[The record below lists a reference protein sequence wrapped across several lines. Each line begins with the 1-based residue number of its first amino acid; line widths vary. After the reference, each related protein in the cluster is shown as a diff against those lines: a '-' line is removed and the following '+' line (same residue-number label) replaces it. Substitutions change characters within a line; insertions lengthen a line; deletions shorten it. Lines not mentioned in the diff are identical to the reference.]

1 MSVNHRSIL
10 PYVVQCDGL
19 TAMRLVRDFPG
30 VDYSGDG
37 RGVRCGREA
46 LEVVLPAAGK
56 VVPSFP
62 EVPLSDLPGY
72 RDYQNLLARQNF
84 TPREYQVTD
93 AVYLANRE
101 YAILANPMRSGKSLT
116 TLLAAVLA
124 GHKRILVVCPSISK
138 WVWGDEIHKWTGED
152 AVIVEG
158 LSRSRALQYCG
169 ACKQSGRLPNGDR
182 CDQCRQRNGS
192 TYGYRIID
200 VQETQVPPKKMDS
213 QAWHCRKH
221 LDFTSPAGEAV
232 RCAHC
237 RSELEAKLRETK
249 VLIVNYDILSGRGF
263 KDKRG
268 RIIQKKS
275 QGGWADVI
283 AALPFDLAIVDE
295 SHMLRGFEPSLK
307 KAKSL
312 VQTRVQNMTSHIPV
326 VWCVTGTPIFG
337 MVRDLYGQLN
347 VMTNGLVGTPAAWAA
362 RYCDAKQNDYGWDTS
377 GRSNE
382 SELQARLSTCMVAR
396 HRSEILKDMPAKQRR
411 VLYLENDKP
420 SRVKITS
427 DSKGTIA
434 RMIDAVAVQKHDT
447 VIANVLP
454 ELSEGLK
461 VYVLTFRP
469 KHAERLAKEL
479 AKKMNGRDWRTR
491 MNSVQAEVFVGQT
504 SGGIDPKRRRDLAK
518 AFCAHKGAAVFVATI
533 LSMPGSIS
541 LKGVTSVHMVDFDTS
556 PSSMEQAEDRGY
568 EPGTTGY
575 SITHYVV
582 RNSIDDHLAAVVIP
596 KFETKDR
603 MLNDENAQNV
613 LGAFANE
620 EETLEEVLKRH
631 TAHVTADDEDDWT

>member
-1 MSVNHRSIL
+1 MITKRSCL
-10 PYVVQCDGL
+10 PWLVQCSTLDAL
-19 TAMRLVRDFPG
+19 RLVREYPG
-30 VDYSGDG
+30 VEYSGDG
-37 RGVRCGREA
+37 RGIICGYEA
-46 LEVVLPAAGK
+46 LPSILPQLGKSLPTVEVT
-56 VVPSFP
+56 
-62 EVPLSDLPGY
+62 PLEQLPGFNAY
-72 RDYQNLLARQNF
+72 QDLLTRQNFKPRDYQ
-84 TPREYQVTD
+84 VDD

-101 YAILANPMRSGKSLT
+101 YALLGNPMRSGKSLT
-116 TLLAAVLA
+116 TLLGAVL
-124 GHKRILVVCPSISK
+124 GGYERILIVCPSISK
-138 WVWGDEIHKWTGED
+138 WVWGDEIHKWLGEE

-158 LSRSRALQYCG
+158 LSRSRASAYCG
-169 ACKQSGRLPNGDR
+169 ACRQSGRLPDGSR
-182 CDQCRQRNGS
+182 CTACRQRNGS
-192 TYGYRIID
+192 TYGYRIFDI
-200 VQETQVPPKKMDS
+200 QETQEPPKKLTS
-213 QAWHCRKH
+213 NRWHCRKH
-221 LDFTSPAGEAV
+221 PDFSSPGGKAV
-232 RCAHC
+232 RCDIC
-237 RSELEAKLRETK
+237 RSEFRNELQKAK
-249 VLIVNYDILSGRGF
+249 VLIVNYEILAGRGF
-263 KDKRG
+263 RDKRG
-268 RIIQKKS
+268 RIVQKKS

-307 KAKSL
+307 KMKNL
-312 VQTRVQNMTSHIPV
+312 VHTRVQQTTSHVPAL
-326 VWCVTGTPIFG
+326 WCVTGTPIFG

-347 VMTNGLVGTPAAWAA
+347 VLTNGCAGTPGQWAA
-362 RYCDAKQNDYGWDTS
+362 RYCDAKQNDYGWDTT

-382 SELQARLSTCMVAR
+382 TELQTRLSSFLVTR
-396 HRSEILKDMPAKQRR
+396 PRSEILKDMPAKQRR
-411 VLYLENDKP
+411 VIYLENDKP
-420 SRVKITS
+420 KRVKITS

-434 RMIDAVAVQKHDT
+434 RMIDAIAVQKHDT

-479 AKKMNGRDWRTR
+479 AKKMNGRDWRSR
-491 MNSVQAEVFVGQT
+491 MNSVRAEVFVGQT
-504 SGGIDPKRRRDLAK
+504 SSGIDPKRRRDLAK
-518 AFCAHKGAAVFVATI
+518 AFCAHQGAAVFVATI

-613 LGAFANE
+613 LGAFTNE
-620 EETLEEVLKRH
+620 EETLNEVLLRH
-631 TAHVTADDEDDWT
+631 TAHLDDDSDEW